1 MPTASVLLRSSVK
14 YGQGSEEHDLSG
26 IANAMRSIPK
36 RDSAGP
42 GLSRVIVGAS
52 TDIAVVAHNL
62 SVIEVGRSAI
72 SIVVMRNYE
81 ISFPKVKLKKVF
93 LIRSKHT
100 RNCLTQRKSGPSH
113 RSDISRPGCH

>member
-26 IANAMRSIPK
+26 IANAMGSIPRPPKK

-62 SVIEVGRSAI
+62 SVIEVGRSA
-72 SIVVMRNYE
+72 N
-81 ISFPKVKLKKVF
+81 F
-93 LIRSKHT
+93 
-100 RNCLTQRKSGPSH
+100 N
-113 RSDISRPGCH
+113 SRDAEL

>member
-14 YGQGSEEHDLSG
+14 YGQGSEEHDLLG

-62 SVIEVGRSAI
+62 SVIEVGRSA
-72 SIVVMRNYE
+72 N
-81 ISFPKVKLKKVF
+81 F
-93 LIRSKHT
+93 
-100 RNCLTQRKSGPSH
+100 N
-113 RSDISRPGCH
+113 SRDAEL

>member
-26 IANAMRSIPK
+26 IANAMGSIPRPPKK
-36 RDSAGP
+36 RDCAGP

-62 SVIEVGRSAI
+62 SVIEVGRSA
-72 SIVVMRNYE
+72 N
-81 ISFPKVKLKKVF
+81 F
-93 LIRSKHT
+93 
-100 RNCLTQRKSGPSH
+100 N
-113 RSDISRPGCH
+113 SRDAEL

>member
-26 IANAMRSIPK
+26 IANAMGSIPRPPPK

-62 SVIEVGRSAI
+62 SVIEVGRSA
-72 SIVVMRNYE
+72 N
-81 ISFPKVKLKKVF
+81 F
-93 LIRSKHT
+93 
-100 RNCLTQRKSGPSH
+100 N
-113 RSDISRPGCH
+113 SRDAEL

>member
-14 YGQGSEEHDLSG
+14 YGQGSEEHDLLG

-42 GLSRVIVGAS
+42 GLSRIIVGAS

-100 RNCLTQRKSGPSH
+100 RNCLTQ
-113 RSDISRPGCH
+113 

>member
-1 MPTASVLLRSSVK
+1 MICQALP
-14 YGQGSEEHDLSG
+14 
-26 IANAMRSIPK
+26 MRWVPSRAPQK

-81 ISFPKVKLKKVF
+81 ISFTKVKLKKVF